1 MMFERFT
8 RPARQVVVQAQHNAR
23 RYGHNFIGPEHL
35 FLGVVTNEDDPASAV
50 LRDLGLTPERTEAEF
65 ARLTGSQPIGPASA
79 AGGLTLSPAPEP
91 PASPAN
97 PINTD
102 NPADPTGAE
111 ANPLA
116 GLDADALASIG
127 IDLDEVRT
135 RIEATFGPGALSRSV
150 PGGRQRHPRGPLH
163 RRLLRRRGRRGP
175 GRPARRRGRNNSPV
189 RGHIPFTPR
198 AKKSLELSLR
208 EALSL
213 GDNYIGMEH
222 VALALTGMKDGL
234 VPRILAGLAVPPAAI
249 RAALLDQHRKAS

>member
-1 MMFERFT
+1 MFERFT
-8 RPARQVVVQAQHNAR
+8 GPARQVVVQAQHQAR

-35 FLGVVTNEDDPASAV
+35 FLSVVKDEDDPVSAV

-65 ARLTGSQPIGPASA
+65 ARLTGSQPLGPA
-79 AGGLTLSPAPEP
+79 
-91 PASPAN
+91 ASPGASGQ
-97 PINTD
+97 PGPLTPA
-102 NPADPTGAE
+102 PADPA

-135 RIEATFGPGALSRSV
+135 RIEAPFGPGALSRAI
-150 PGGRQRHPRGPLH
+150 PCRPPRRPLH
-163 RRLLRRRGRRGP
+163 RRLLGRRGP
-175 GRPARRRGRNNSPV
+175 GHPARRPGRPGPVSP

-198 AKKSLELSLR
+198 AKKSMELSLR

-222 VALALTGMKDGL
+222 LALALTSMRDGL
-234 VPRILAGLAVPPAAI
+234 VPKILAELDVSPATI